1 VSGLD
6 MKERKQQASHLL
18 PQELPAEGL
27 LPTPTHAALSAA
39 VVGSQMPNNIGKL
52 ILSLASLL

>member
-1 VSGLD
+1 